1 MSIPREWKRL
11 RTGAATD
18 YTILRIREDTVEDP
32 RTAAQRP
39 RVIIEAP
46 DWVNIIPVTIDD
58 QVVLVRQFRFGI
70 WSSALEIPGGIV
82 EPGEDPMS
90 AAVRELEEETG
101 YLPGGRVIPLGN
113 VHPNPAIQTNACH
126 SFLALGCERTGKMD
140 PEADEDI
147 QVTLEPRARIPEL
160 LRTGEITH
168 ALVVCAFLL
177 ERLFWELETSYEP
190 ERP

>member
-1 MSIPREWKRL
+1 MSTPREWKRL

-101 YLPGGRVIPLGN
+101 YLPGGRVIPLGK

-126 SFLALGCERTGKMD
+126 SFLALGCERTGRMD

-160 LRTGEITH
+160 LREGEITH

-177 ERLFWELETSYEP
+177 ERLFWERETSYEP